1 MTVFDERI
9 ETLREAMR
17 AEHIDFYLIPTA
29 DDHASEYVSDYYK
42 VRNYYAGF
50 TGSAGTLLIGMDM
63 AGLWTDGRYFIQAEN
78 QLAGSKI
85 RLFRMGN
92 ADEPAL
98 FEYLRENLPTGG
110 TLAFDG
116 QVVNLAQGQAYADM
130 LASKQGRV
138 LWDHDLAGSLWRER
152 PSRSSEPVY
161 ILDEKYT
168 GKSRRQKLEQ
178 LRQYMKKKGGDAV
191 LLASLEDIAW
201 LMNLRGN
208 DVRHTPVFLAFAKID
223 RDKVSLY
230 ANSSAFSE
238 EITAALAKDGIVL
251 KPYMDVY
258 DELKILSGE
267 NLMYDPVKV
276 NYALSQC
283 VPEEV
288 QVLPSDINEMIPKSV
303 KNETELDNLRRV
315 HIKDG
320 VAVTRFMYWLK
331 KNVGKMPISEISASD
346 YLEKLRSD
354 IDTYLDLSFDTISAY
369 KANAAM
375 MHYSAAPET
384 DTALEPSGMLLVDSG
399 GQYYEGTTDITRTFI
414 LGPISEEEK
423 KHFTLVAK
431 SMLNLANAR
440 FLYGCSGYNLDILAR
455 GPLWNLGIDYQCG
468 TGHGVGYL
476 LSVHE
481 GPNGFRWKQ
490 VPERKDFS
498 ILEAGMVT
506 TDEPGVYIEGSHG
519 IRTENELICIRDE
532 KNSYGQFM
540 RFEMLTWA
548 PIDLDGIDIRWLN
561 PEDIV
566 QLNTYHQMVYEK
578 ISPYLDTE
586 EREWLRYYTRPL
598 GEQ

>member
-130 LASKQGRV
+130 LASKQGQV

-230 ANSSAFSE
+230 ADSSAFSE

-283 VPEEV
+283 VPEGV

>member
-230 ANSSAFSE
+230 ADSSAFSE

-283 VPEEV
+283 VPEGV